1 EPFEEDET
9 AVTPPPPRH
18 RGARISVRPLTP
30 MAVSTQTLVDAL
42 AAGSSLF
49 LLPPTIPAYD
59 QTPLGHRTSMIRKRD
74 DIPEEDMPP
83 RRRFAFTA
91 PPPGCD

>member
-49 LLPPTIPAYD
+49 LLLPTIPAYD
-59 QTPLGHRTSMIRKRD
+59 QTPLAMSSDNVQSAVTYTSISSDSDGPSRV
-74 DIPEEDMPP
+74 
-83 RRRFAFTA
+83 FHL
-91 PPPGCD
+91 